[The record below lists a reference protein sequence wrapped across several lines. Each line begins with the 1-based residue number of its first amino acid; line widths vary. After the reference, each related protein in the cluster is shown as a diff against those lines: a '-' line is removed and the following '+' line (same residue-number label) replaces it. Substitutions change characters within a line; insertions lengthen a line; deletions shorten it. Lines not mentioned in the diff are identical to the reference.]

1 MLEEYL
7 DKLFGELDLNENH
20 CMLFYYLSMFSV
32 FAIAIVLGRFSLIL
46 FSLIKTGNAFMAMT
60 IAFFV
65 FLILMVYFIVYY
77 SYRVSYSICKKVLKD
92 NMSKQL

>member
-1 MLEEYL
+1 MVDEYL

-46 FSLIKTGNAFMAMT
+46 FSLFKSGNAFVALAV
-60 IAFFV
+60 AFMMCLV
-65 FLILMVYFIVYY
+65 MVVYLIVYY
-77 SYRVSYSICKKVLKD
+77 SYRVSYSICKKVLKN
-92 NMSKQL
+92 NMSQ